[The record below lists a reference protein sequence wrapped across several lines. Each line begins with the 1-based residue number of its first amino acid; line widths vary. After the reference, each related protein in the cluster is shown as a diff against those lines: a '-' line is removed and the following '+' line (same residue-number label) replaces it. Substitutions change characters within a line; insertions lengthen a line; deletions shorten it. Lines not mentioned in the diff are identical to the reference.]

1 MSSQLLPRNL
11 CFLIAFFL
19 GLGASFSA
27 ITSLEAS
34 TKLTDSKN
42 VSNELIDNY
51 YFKIPVLSPNVNAT
65 QKTATSINTTPATN
79 SDEKALISQI
89 EEISY
94 NNKQN
99 LAVGNSII
107 LQETESSL
115 SEGKTLFKQGMFYG
129 FALMVVLLNLV
140 CFLLF
145 EEKIFLFYSLALTF
159 VTTSFMHS
167 DGVLH
172 LLGMEPF
179 KMQKQCNQLYYLLQR
194 ASVSYLHQNT

>member
-79 SDEKALISQI
+79 SDEKALINQI

-94 NNKQN
+94 NNK
-99 LAVGNSII
+99 SFI
-107 LQETESSL
+107 LSL
-115 SEGKTLFKQGMFYG
+115 L
-129 FALMVVLLNLV
+129 
-140 CFLLF
+140 
-145 EEKIFLFYSLALTF
+145 
-159 VTTSFMHS
+159 
-167 DGVLH
+167 
-172 LLGMEPF
+172 
-179 KMQKQCNQLYYLLQR
+179 
-194 ASVSYLHQNT
+194 